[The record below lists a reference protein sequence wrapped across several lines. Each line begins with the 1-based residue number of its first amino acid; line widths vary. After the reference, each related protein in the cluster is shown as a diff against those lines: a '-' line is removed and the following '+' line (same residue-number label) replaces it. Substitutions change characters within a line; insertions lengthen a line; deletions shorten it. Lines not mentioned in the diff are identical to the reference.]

1 MDLRKAISGRQAKTL
16 ELSDPVGLAE
26 DLGRPRTHV
35 SAPAAL
41 RALICLLPFLLPRPL
56 PLSSPERG
64 RCRLPPA
71 GSRRPAAAHAS
82 VGRRTSLS
90 ARGKPSF
97 PARRP
102 PGLGGKRRGGG
113 TAAPSHSGGSPGG
126 GGAEARAEKEAEQ
139 RTGGRS
145 QARVGWGV
153 PTGPRPPRPLAQL
166 QSRSPEVGAAPLPR
180 AFFSHQAFQ
189 DAVERGQGVQGRPLQ
204 QEPSVGRTRD
214 QASSP
219 TEAKLRVWDAIGS
232 AEGWLGAAESRLGP
246 GLLGDRPWAPEE
258 GRETSREETGPRVE
272 AAASLSHLSR
282 GNQGI

>member
-1 MDLRKAISGRQAKTL
+1 MRS
-16 ELSDPVGLAE
+16 
-26 DLGRPRTHV
+26 LGKSRPQPQP
-35 SAPAAL
+35 SL
-41 RALICLLPFLLPRPL
+41 RACPRGTWPATPFSPPGAPPPPPVPHCSQPFALPGRGRGCRALFLKGPLPFL
-56 PLSSPERG
+56 SP
-64 RCRLPPA
+64 
-71 GSRRPAAAHAS
+71 
-82 VGRRTSLS
+82 
-90 ARGKPSF
+90 
-97 PARRP
+97 
-102 PGLGGKRRGGG
+102 
-113 TAAPSHSGGSPGG
+113 
-126 GGAEARAEKEAEQ
+126 
-139 RTGGRS
+139 GRS

>member
-1 MDLRKAISGRQAKTL
+1 M
-16 ELSDPVGLAE
+16 
-26 DLGRPRTHV
+26 

-139 RTGGRS
+139 RTGGESAGCLGTPPPAPAGDPR
-145 QARVGWGV
+145 ALWGGLGCGRGAV
-153 PTGPRPPRPLAQL
+153 TPRAGGTDDPAPGFTSSVTRPPR
-166 QSRSPEVGAAPLPR
+166 G
-180 AFFSHQAFQ
+180 
-189 DAVERGQGVQGRPLQ
+189 
-204 QEPSVGRTRD
+204 
-214 QASSP
+214 
-219 TEAKLRVWDAIGS
+219 
-232 AEGWLGAAESRLGP
+232 LGP
-246 GLLGDRPWAPEE
+246 RLQRRAAHPRTSPRIPAHPASPA
-258 GRETSREETGPRVE
+258 GRGPRG
-272 AAASLSHLSR
+272 R
-282 GNQGI
+282 GALGELRRGLRR